1 MAGPSRP
8 GITTTIPGPLVDAAV
23 RGFAAGYD
31 ATSVRQIAA
40 DAGLDPAVV
49 GRSFK
54 TKGQLFTEVAAAVI
68 GPVEALAAVAEGPP
82 DRAGERLLGYFRA
95 LLADEARSPR
105 HCMPTSQNSAPPWRP
120 ASWSASRSRGMRSGL
135 PRSRQPI
142 PASWSPGSCP
152 F

>member
-49 GRSFK
+49 TIYALRHSSIVRMLLQNVPIRLVASLHNTSVAMIEK
-54 TKGQLFTEVAAAVI
+54 NYSKYITEHSDDISRKALLQDEPPSGDNFV
-68 GPVEALAAVAEGPP
+68 ALA
-82 DRAGERLLGYFRA
+82 
-95 LLADEARSPR
+95 S
-105 HCMPTSQNSAPPWRP
+105 
-120 ASWSASRSRGMRSGL
+120 
-135 PRSRQPI
+135 
-142 PASWSPGSCP
+142 
-152 F
+152 